1 MSSRLS
7 LSLGWSSSGWVILL
21 ITISSWRSVR
31 EVEVRSTSGSL
42 TTASLRSSPEI
53 EDKSV
58 LVRSSLLNLKSLRP
72 LKSWPSWTG
81 GKPLTFQLVTTLARA
96 VWNLWVKFDSES
108 FNVAHLQNLRLC
120 SASLQ
125 EEHTRAALTTSEG
138 GRKLKTVVRMTGF
151 TNNLS
156 RRTCSCVVKTKGGLT
171 TTMTSL
177 FLSLSLSLHMLYSL
191 RLSLHCLRSLYLSLS
206 P

>member
-81 GKPLTFQLVTTLARA
+81 DKPATFQLVTTLARA

-108 FNVAHLQNLRLC
+108 FNVAHLQNLRPS

-125 EEHTRAALTTSEG
+125 VEHTRAALTTSEG
-138 GRKLKTVVRMTGF
+138 GRKLKTVVRMTGV

-156 RRTCSCVVKTKGGLT
+156 RRTCSCVVKTTGGLT
-171 TTMTSL
+171 TTMTSSSLFL
-177 FLSLSLSLHMLYSL
+177 FLSPSLAHHI
-191 RLSLHCLRSLYLSLS
+191 RL
-206 P
+206 